1 LRTSLRYSNH
11 KRVRFQF
18 SLGKATIS
26 KPMNIKHSILRP
38 LAHAVYNRGP
48 FSGVASYGRVLK
60 EFFAYR
66 RAAKAA
72 GLSEQIRFSDLS
84 PWPIDR
90 YDSAGDA
97 GMYFY
102 QDTWCAS
109 HIRETR
115 PSRHV
120 DVGSSMMFMAMVLQL
135 CDLLYV
141 DLRPISINTPGFS
154 SQRGDLTDLPFSNDS
169 QASISSLSVL
179 EHVGLG
185 RYGDHL
191 DPKGTDKACAELTR
205 VLKPGGALYV
215 AVPTQ
220 AASSTHFN
228 AHRIF
233 APEAFIA
240 KFPGLT
246 LIDEKYGLADR
257 LICRCEYDKLGLPYA
272 FGCFLFTK
280 PSQSV

>member
-1 LRTSLRYSNH
+1 
-11 KRVRFQF
+11 V
-18 SLGKATIS
+18 
-26 KPMNIKHSILRP
+26 NIKQSILRP

-48 FSGVASYGRVLK
+48 FSGVVSYGRVLK

-66 RAAKAA
+66 HAVQSA
-72 GLSEQIRFSDLS
+72 GLSEQVRLQDLS

-109 HIRETR
+109 KIREKKLV
-115 PSRHV
+115 RHV
-120 DVGSSMMFMAMVLQL
+120 DVGSSMMFVAMTLQL
-135 CDLLYV
+135 CELLYV
-141 DLRPISINTPGFS
+141 DLRPIGINIPGFTF
-154 SQRGDLTDLPFSNDS
+154 QCGDLTDLPFANDS
-169 QASISSLSVL
+169 QESISSLSVL

-185 RYGDHL
+185 RYGDRL
-191 DPKGTDKACAELTR
+191 DPMGTDKACADLTR

-220 AASSTHFN
+220 ARSSTHFN

-233 APEAFIA
+233 APGQFIA
-240 KFPGLT
+240 KFPGLV
-246 LIDEKYGLADR
+246 LIDEKYGLSDK
-257 LICRCEYDKLGLPYA
+257 LVSSCEYDELGMPYA

-280 PSQSV
+280 PTDRSSRHSSEMGQ

>member
-1 LRTSLRYSNH
+1 
-11 KRVRFQF
+11 V
-18 SLGKATIS
+18 
-26 KPMNIKHSILRP
+26 NIKQSILRP

-48 FSGVASYGRVLK
+48 FSGVVSYGRVLK

-66 RAAKAA
+66 HAVQSA
-72 GLSEQIRFSDLS
+72 GLGEHVRLQDLS

-90 YDSAGDA
+90 FDSAGDA

-102 QDTWCAS
+102 QDTWCAGK
-109 HIRETR
+109 IREAK
-115 PSRHV
+115 PLRHV
-120 DVGSSMMFMAMVLQL
+120 DVGSSMMFVAMVLQI
-135 CDLLYV
+135 CELLYV
-141 DLRPISINTPGFS
+141 DLRPLSINVAGFVF
-154 SQRGDLTDLPFSNDS
+154 QRGDLTELPFANNS
-169 QASISSLSVL
+169 QESISSLSVL

-185 RYGDHL
+185 RYGDRL
-191 DPKGTDKACAELTR
+191 DPMGTDKSCTELTR

-220 AASSTHFN
+220 ARSTTHFN

-233 APEAFIA
+233 APDNFTA

-246 LIDEKYGLADR
+246 LIDEKYGLANK
-257 LICRCEYDKLGLPYA
+257 LICRCEYEKLGRPYA

-280 PSQSV
+280 PRMTDSPELL